1 MEAVMTSEREESGK
15 ESKDSTV
22 SKESAGLTEELP
34 MQRLAQEAKNLLEAF
49 AEKILASVS
58 EKVSDKVNEVSSGL
72 AEKAGSGGDGGPGI
86 KAAFSG
92 VKSLTEGKSP
102 FRAILGAGATGLK
115 EKVKGIFG
123 KKGSGGKKGPK
134 LINIV
139 ESIDVGVPLRLA
151 YDQWTQYEQFPS
163 FMKKVEHVERPED
176 EKSNWKAQVFWSH
189 RTWEATTLEQVPDD
203 HIVWRSKGP
212 KGYVDGAISFS
223 ELAPNLTRILLVM
236 EYHPQGLFERTGNIW
251 RAQGRRAR
259 LDFKH
264 FRRHVMAHAI
274 LNPDDVEGWR
284 GEIRDG
290 EVVKSHEDAMEEE
303 ERAREEESEKGEEE
317 PSKDEG
323 AEGAEGAETDESSEE
338 SEDESEPSGE
348 EAEGEPEEGDEE
360 SDEASDEPDEAAEA
374 EPDEGPD
381 AEQKDEGADEDE
393 GDEESEGEDEPE
405 EPEPPKRT
413 RSRAPAEG
421 ERARPA
427 RRRAPSEEKRP
438 RARPPRRRPPSGGD
452 EAEEQPVPA
461 RRPRRRPPRDRE
473 GESE

>member
-1 MEAVMTSEREESGK
+1 MTSERDEPGK
-15 ESKDSTV
+15 EGA
-22 SKESAGLTEELP
+22 ELAEELP
-34 MQRLAQEAKNLLEAF
+34 VQRLAQEAKNLLEAF

-72 AEKAGSGGDGGPGI
+72 LDKADGPDGGGPGV

-92 VKSLTEGKSP
+92 VKSLTEGKGP

-123 KKGSGGKKGPK
+123 KKGGGGKKGPK
-134 LINIV
+134 LTNIV

-151 YDQWTQYEQFPS
+151 YDQWTQYEQFPA

-203 HIVWRSKGP
+203 HIVWRSKGA
-212 KGYVDGAISFS
+212 KGYVDGAVTFS

-236 EYHPQGLFERTGNIW
+236 EYHPQGLFERTGNLW
-251 RAQGRRAR
+251 RAQGRRTR

-303 ERAREEESEKGEEE
+303 ERAREEKSETGEEE
-317 PSKDEG
+317 PR
-323 AEGAEGAETDESSEE
+323 AEGAE
-338 SEDESEPSGE
+338 EDEAQEAAEEETKPGE
-348 EAEGEPEEGDEE
+348 EAESEPEEREE
-360 SDEASDEPDEAAEA
+360 EPDEAVGEPDEAAEA
-374 EPDEGPD
+374 PD
-381 AEQKDEGADEDE
+381 AEH
-393 GDEESEGEDEPE
+393 EEEPE
-405 EPEPPKRT
+405 EPEPPKPKR
-413 RSRAPAEG
+413 RRAPAEG
-421 ERARPA
+421 ERPRPA
-427 RRRAPSEEKRP
+427 RRRAPAEENRP
-438 RARPPRRRPPSGGD
+438 RARPARRRPPAGGG
-452 EAEEQPVPA
+452 EEEEQPAPA
-461 RRPRRRPPRDRE
+461 RRPRRRPPREPE